1 MSLSILPQ
9 VRVWI
14 SWCHVSVSSNSS
26 IQVTSILNLSTHVI
40 DLFRYWGR
48 LILKWKYSSDIKI
61 SMFIKKESKYSGR
74 TLKLCI
80 TFVPVIRTSKH
91 FWLLQCIWHQTMVI
105 YPWCI
110 TTCSHWNHCIWS
122 QELWEHKFLVFKNGL
137 LFYRFMV
144 EWVSFLH
151 KMTLKGLIAITN
163 QTILTI
169 SQP

>member
-1 MSLSILPQ
+1 MPLIQWAHTKIVHYICAWHLCISGCSKPYNTKLGSHTNDLLSI
-9 VRVWI
+9 
-14 SWCHVSVSSNSS
+14 
-26 IQVTSILNLSTHVI
+26 STTETIV
-40 DLFRYWGR
+40 YV
-48 LILKWKYSSDIKI
+48 
-61 SMFIKKESKYSGR
+61 YSGR
-74 TLKLCI
+74 TLKLYI
-80 TFVPVIRTSKH
+80 TFVPIIRTSKH

-151 KMTLKGLIAITN
+151 KMTFKGLIAIIN

-169 SQP
+169 NQP